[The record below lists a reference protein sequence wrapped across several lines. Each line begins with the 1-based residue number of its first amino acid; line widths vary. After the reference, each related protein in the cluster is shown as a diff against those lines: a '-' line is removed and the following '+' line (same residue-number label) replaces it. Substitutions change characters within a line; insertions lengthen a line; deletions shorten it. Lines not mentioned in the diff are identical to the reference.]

1 MNNLIFLV
9 GYMGCGK
16 TTLGRKLASR
26 MGYQFVDMDLFIEEK
41 YFKSIPRI
49 FAEEGEEAFRKK
61 EKEALSELSHFTNTV
76 ISTGGGAP
84 CFNENMDLMNNSGT
98 TVFIDVPPEM
108 LASRLKHSK
117 EERPILKGK
126 EKEELLSYIRAA
138 LMQRRPFYEK
148 AQYVVEGGGLT
159 VDDLIKVLS

>member
-1 MNNLIFLV
+1 MNNLIYLV

-26 MGYQFVDMDLFIEEK
+26 MGYQFVDMDRFIEEK
-41 YFKSIPRI
+41 YFKSIPLI
-49 FAEEGEEAFRKK
+49 FAEEGEAAFRQK
-61 EKEALSELSHFTNTV
+61 EQEALSELAHFTDTV

-84 CFNENMDLMNNSGT
+84 CFNGNMDRMNDSGT
-98 TVFIDVPPEM
+98 TIFIDVPPEM
-108 LASRLKHSK
+108 LASRVKHSQ

-126 EKEELLSYIRAA
+126 DKDELLSYIRDA
-138 LMQRRPFYEK
+138 LIQRRPFYEK
-148 AQYVVEGGGLT
+148 AQYIVEGGGLT